1 LDSHAE
7 YHLDE
12 LKIAT
17 DPTHPAHF
25 NPEIRPGE
33 RVLDV
38 GCGAGQ
44 TLIATCPDRVS
55 FGIDVDFEAMRFG
68 RTLTQAVAFSAASA
82 ELLPFRSESFD
93 VVIARVSLPYTRLSN
108 SLAEIYRVLR
118 PGGRFWTT
126 LHPIDIP
133 WKQATHANWKGW
145 IFFGYVVTNGL
156 LFHTTGRQFRF
167 RGRMESFQTSGGV
180 TRELSRLGFKN
191 IRDSKGRFFVVEAV
205 K

>member
-1 LDSHAE
+1 
-7 YHLDE
+7 
-12 LKIAT
+12 
-17 DPTHPAHF
+17 
-25 NPEIRPGE
+25 
-33 RVLDV
+33 
-38 GCGAGQ
+38 
-44 TLIATCPDRVS
+44 
-55 FGIDVDFEAMRFG
+55 MRFG

-156 LFHTTGRQFRF
+156 LFHATGRQFRF